1 MRRAFRNI
9 SRIFTSKISSTFYQ
23 IKDSRVIIVQKKRL
37 WNTVRILKEIRT
49 QHMRW
54 AFVLMR
60 REMVRDR
67 QNKVKEEIEQLD
79 EKLKVEEDE
88 ELTML
93 QNRHK

>member
-1 MRRAFRNI
+1 
-9 SRIFTSKISSTFYQ
+9 
-23 IKDSRVIIVQKKRL
+23 
-37 WNTVRILKEIRT
+37 
-49 QHMRW
+49 
-54 AFVLMR
+54 MR

>member
-1 MRRAFRNI
+1 
-9 SRIFTSKISSTFYQ
+9 
-23 IKDSRVIIVQKKRL
+23 
-37 WNTVRILKEIRT
+37 
-49 QHMRW
+49 MRW